1 MSRRFRVP
9 ATALFLSAIMAMTGF
24 VSQDAM
30 AGIVVLSQSTGASA
44 FQEEGPAKT
53 GSAEGFA
60 SHPQRNVSARYW
72 MRGIVLLLLLL
83 LLILWLIY
91 RTFTGWKPMI
101 S

>member
-1 MSRRFRVP
+1 MTRRFRVP
-9 ATALFLSAIMAMTGF
+9 ATALFLSSIMAMTGS

-30 AGIVVLSQSTGASA
+30 AGIVALSHATGASIVH
-44 FQEEGPAKT
+44 EESPAKIRS
-53 GSAEGFA
+53 SANFA
-60 SHPQRNVSARYW
+60 PHPQRNASARSW
-72 MRGIVLLLLLL
+72 IRGIVLLLII

>member
-1 MSRRFRVP
+1 MARRSWVL
-9 ATALFLSAIMAMTGF
+9 ATALFLSSIMAMAGS

-30 AGIVVLSQSTGASA
+30 AGIVALSASAGASIV
-44 FQEEGPAKT
+44 QEEGPAT
-53 GSAEGFA
+53 IRPAADFA
-60 SHPQRNVSARYW
+60 PHPQRDVFTRYW
-72 MRGIVLLLLLL
+72 MRGIVLLLII